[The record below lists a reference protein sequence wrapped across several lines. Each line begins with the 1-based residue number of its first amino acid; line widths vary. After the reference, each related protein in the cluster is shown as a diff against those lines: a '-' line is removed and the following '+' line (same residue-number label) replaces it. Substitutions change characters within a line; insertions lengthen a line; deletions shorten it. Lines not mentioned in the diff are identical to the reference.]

1 LWRLLWCFSRET
13 HGSPKLAY
21 TTPEV
26 HSQIS
31 MNPKETG
38 AVPMFNVK
46 RNLLCVIAGLFLMSV
61 SARPSS
67 AQVST
72 WNLDPEHTLARFAV
86 KHMMIET
93 VRGSFNKLSGSV
105 QYDPNDVTK
114 TVIQATIQT
123 DSEESGSAGRDK
135 DVKSPNFL
143 DVEKFPTI
151 TFQSKRAEA
160 VGNGHTKVTGDLTIH
175 GVTKEVVLDVD
186 GPSKPLKVGKLVH
199 VGASTALTINRKDYG
214 MVYNRVLD
222 NGGVMVSDEVAITL
236 DIDMTQPAP
245 APAGGK

>member
-1 LWRLLWCFSRET
+1 MLS
-13 HGSPKLAY
+13 
-21 TTPEV
+21 
-26 HSQIS
+26 
-31 MNPKETG
+31 
-38 AVPMFNVK
+38 VK
-46 RNLLCVIAGLFLMSV
+46 RIGLWS
-61 SARPSS
+61 SAALSMFVFSAPPSL

-72 WNLDPEHTLARFAV
+72 WNLDPDHTLARFAV

-93 VRGSFNKLSGSV
+93 VRGGFNKLSGSV

-151 TFQSKRAEA
+151 TFQSKRVEA
-160 VGNGHTKVTGDLTIH
+160 AGNGHTKVTGDLTIH

-186 GPSKPLKVGKLVH
+186 GPTKPLKVGKLIH

-222 NGGVMVSDEVAITL
+222 NGGVMVADEVEITL

-245 APAGGK
+245 GAAGPK

>member
-1 LWRLLWCFSRET
+1 MTSL
-13 HGSPKLAY
+13 
-21 TTPEV
+21 
-26 HSQIS
+26 
-31 MNPKETG
+31 
-38 AVPMFNVK
+38 K
-46 RNLLCVIAGLFLMSV
+46 RVGLSLVAALSIMIV
-61 SARPSS
+61 AARPAS

-72 WNLDPEHTLARFAV
+72 WNLDPDHTLARFAV
-86 KHMMIET
+86 KHMMIEN
-93 VRGSFNKLSGSV
+93 VRGAFNKLSGSA

-151 TFQSKRAEA
+151 TFQSKRVEPA
-160 VGNGHTKVTGDLTIH
+160 GNGHTKVTGDLTIH
-175 GVTKEVVLDVD
+175 GVTKEVILDVD
-186 GPSKPLKVGKLVH
+186 GPTKPLKVGKLIH
-199 VGASTALTINRKDYG
+199 VGASTALTLNRKDYG

-222 NGGVMVSDEVAITL
+222 NGGVMVADEVEITL

-245 APAGGK
+245 AAGPK

>member
-1 LWRLLWCFSRET
+1 MSSIKRLAICSTASL
-13 HGSPKLAY
+13 
-21 TTPEV
+21 
-26 HSQIS
+26 S
-31 MNPKETG
+31 M
-38 AVPMFNVK
+38 MIF
-46 RNLLCVIAGLFLMSV
+46 
-61 SARPSS
+61 SARPAA
-67 AQVST
+67 AQMAT

-93 VRGSFNKLSGSV
+93 VRGGFNKLSGSV

-114 TVIQATIQT
+114 TVIQTTIQT

-151 TFQSKRAEA
+151 TFQSKRVEPA
-160 VGNGHTKVTGDLTIH
+160 GDGHTKVTGDLTIH

-186 GPSKPLKVGKLVH
+186 GPTKPLKVGKLIH
-199 VGASTALTINRKDYG
+199 VGASTSLTINRKDYG

-222 NGGVMVSDEVAITL
+222 TGGVMVSDEVALTL

-245 APAGGK
+245 AAGGPK